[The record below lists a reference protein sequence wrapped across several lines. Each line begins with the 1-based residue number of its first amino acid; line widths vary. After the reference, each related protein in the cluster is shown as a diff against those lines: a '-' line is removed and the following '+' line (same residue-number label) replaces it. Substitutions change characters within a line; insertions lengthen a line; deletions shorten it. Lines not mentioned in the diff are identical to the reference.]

1 MSQSTI
7 LYTAVK
13 ALIKNNEGKVLVL
26 KQSDPTISGF
36 GQYHPPGGI
45 IEYGET
51 LIECVAR
58 EVEEEVG
65 VRPVVSKLFDVG
77 EWQAVRD
84 DLAMQFVGLFYSCTL
99 PKDAQLALQ
108 QDEVSEAYWADLDT
122 LDEIVIMEPSK
133 SIIRRFLEKI

>member
-99 PKDAQLALQ
+99 PEDAQLALQ